1 MTRIILIFILLI
13 LALPAM
19 AAAPD
24 YGEKP
29 AIGRTSGYWAT
40 VTKVNDG
47 DTYWADGVKYREIDI
62 DTPETSDNQK
72 YGYKCDA
79 ERRLGEVA
87 TIEAESLLLGNKVW
101 IKPSGKWDR
110 YGRPLVRT
118 RYARGRWYGPHMI
131 KMRLAAKWKG
141 RKHRW
146 CEELE
151 Y

>member
-1 MTRIILIFILLI
+1 MTRIILIFIWLI
-13 LALPAM
+13 WTAPAM

-24 YGEKP
+24 HGEKP
-29 AIGRTSGYWAT
+29 AKGRTTGYWAT
-40 VTKVNDG
+40 VTKISDG

-62 DTPETSDNQK
+62 DTPETHDNPNH
-72 YGYKCDA
+72 GYKCDA
-79 ERRLGEVA
+79 ERRLGEIA
-87 TIEAESLLLGNKVW
+87 TAEAESLLLDNKVW

-131 KMRLAAKWKG
+131 KMRLATKWRG